1 MEEENENSEGRA
13 MKGVIKNK
21 YYISPQFSDPKKE
34 AEYNALRI
42 HNIKEYICI
51 HLTVSLFIVLVEC
64 FAFSAS
70 KKKGSKVIIDRLLKR
85 GLQGNM
91 LEHLTKKDASVMEHF
106 VVVFSLLNCMM
117 HVVVLI
123 KVFFTPAKNSYSK
136 SLFVGYIIIN
146 QVFQFL
152 SLYFFT
158 KQNEENKA
166 DATRFTFYNSNFS
179 LYIHFFVDSVFL
191 LCLPTLNFLSTL
203 LFLIGYLSVNAALM
217 ALIKFAT
224 AKVEVELYF
233 MYILTALLV
242 MFTILRYL
250 TEERNRI
257 LLHAIKDIVCSNY
270 KKVGDFKSTCDKENE
285 SIAVDIT
292 KDDNY
297 DKMGENYKFLFS
309 EKSFFFN
316 DFTIN
321 ACYKDYYSVSYFL
334 KRLLIGCGANK
345 NKEMKK
351 RTNEEKKN
359 FQNVKKHLNES
370 DILTIA
376 YETDVLK
383 NVKKINSDEIGR
395 NWDYSFIDSE
405 HGKSTLVILQVGY
418 HLISPYMENNEK
430 KKKLQ
435 LFLLLINNMYFPN
448 PYHNANHGA
457 TVCHLSKCLAHMTD
471 FDKSLNNTYMIC
483 YLIASIAH
491 DVGHPGKTNA
501 YLSETNH
508 ILSIRY
514 NDMSILENYHC
525 SITFSILQLIGH
537 DFLINNEDTK
547 LVEKNNYTNLRKFII
562 ELIISTD
569 MKLHFEYVDIFKKR
583 KRSENFDIGDRDAI
597 NLGTINIK
605 VADIG
610 HTCLKWRDH
619 AKWTMLVSEEF
630 FSQKKVE
637 ELHRKNKSMGGYQ
650 CTPRGNEQ
658 SIDEAMVFNYENIYI
673 NYINNINNVNNYD
686 FSYIKLN
693 FIHHHD
699 FVKSIPS
706 TQVYFFE
713 IIVTPL
719 IQELQSMEKGKKE
732 ITQKVLHNL
741 NVNLKTWRL
750 IEKNINLFYNTDKMR
765 VTDYYKNLEKKKM
778 LRGIISLLDIG
789 EEDVI
794 SLTKNYS
801 QEEGNAQQE
810 EEEKKEKKG

>member
-1 MEEENENSEGRA
+1 MNENTTYAKMEEESERSEGRT

-21 YYISPQFSDPKKE
+21 YYISPQFSDKKKE

-51 HLTVSLFIVLVEC
+51 HLTVSLFIILVEF
-64 FAFSAS
+64 FAFSA
-70 KKKGSKVIIDRLLKR
+70 
-85 GLQGNM
+85 N
-91 LEHLTKKDASVMEHF
+91 LTKKDASVMEHF
-106 VVVFSLLNCMM
+106 VVVFSLLNCLM

-123 KVFFTPAKNSYSK
+123 KVSFTPAKNSHSK

-158 KQNEENKA
+158 KKDEEKKA
-166 DATRFTFYNSNFS
+166 DGTRFILYNSNFS
-179 LYIHFFVDSVFL
+179 LYVHFFVDSVFL
-191 LCLPTLNFLSTL
+191 LCLPTLNFLSTV
-203 LFLIGYLSVNAALM
+203 LFLIGYLIINAVLM
-217 ALIKFAT
+217 SLVKFAK
-224 AKVEVELYF
+224 AKIEVELYF

-242 MFTILRYL
+242 MFTILRYMA
-250 TEERNRI
+250 EQRNRI
-257 LLHAIKDIVCSNY
+257 LLHTIKDIVCSNY
-270 KKVGDFKSTCDKENE
+270 KKVGDFKSTLDKENE

-297 DKMGENYKFLFS
+297 DKMEENYKFLFS
-309 EKSFFFN
+309 DKSFFFN

-351 RTNEEKKN
+351 RTNEEKKK

-383 NVKKINSDEIGR
+383 NVKKINSDEIGK

-418 HLISPYMENNEK
+418 HLISPYMENNEKK

-537 DFLINNEDTK
+537 DFLINSEDTK

-583 KRSENFDIGDRDAI
+583 KRSENFDISDRDAI

-630 FSQKKVE
+630 FLQKKDE
-637 ELHRKNKSMGGYQ
+637 ELHRKNKSMGAYQ

-658 SIDEAMVFNYENIYI
+658 SIDEAMIFNYENIYI

-693 FIHHHD
+693 FIHDHD

-706 TQVYFFE
+706 QQVYFFE

-719 IQELQSMEKGKKE
+719 IQELQSMEKAKKE

-741 NVNLKTWRL
+741 NVNLKAWRL

-765 VTDYYKNLEKKKM
+765 VTDYYKNLEKKKL

-794 SLTKNYS
+794 SLTKDYS
-801 QEEGNAQQE
+801 QEENAQRE
-810 EEEKKEKKG
+810 EEEMKEKKGAVR

>member
-1 MEEENENSEGRA
+1 MNENTYAKMEEEDEKREGRP
-13 MKGVIKNK
+13 MKRVIKNK
-21 YYISPQFSDPKKE
+21 YYISPEFSDQKKE

-51 HLTVSLFIVLVEC
+51 HLTVSLFIILVEC
-64 FAFSAS
+64 FAFSA
-70 KKKGSKVIIDRLLKR
+70 
-85 GLQGNM
+85 N
-91 LEHLTKKDASVMEHF
+91 LTKKDASLMEHF
-106 VVVFSLLNCMM
+106 VVVFSLLNCLM

-123 KVFFTPAKNSYSK
+123 KVSFTPAKNSHSK

-166 DATRFTFYNSNFS
+166 GTTRFTPYNSNFS
-179 LYIHFFVDSVFL
+179 LYVHFFVDSVFL

-203 LFLIGYLSVNAALM
+203 LFLIGYLSINAALM

-224 AKVEVELYF
+224 AKIEVELYF

-257 LLHAIKDIVCSNY
+257 LLHTIKDLVCSNY
-270 KKVGDFKSTCDKENE
+270 KKVGDFKSTCEKENE
-285 SIAVDIT
+285 SIAVDIA

-297 DKMGENYKFLFS
+297 DKMEENYKFLFS
-309 EKSFFFN
+309 DKSFFFN

-345 NKEMKK
+345 NEAMKK
-351 RTNEEKKN
+351 RTNEEKKK
-359 FQNVKKHLNES
+359 FQNVEKHLNES

-405 HGKSTLVILQVGY
+405 HGKSTLVILEVGY
-418 HLISPYMENNEK
+418 HLISPYMENNEKK

-537 DFLINNEDTK
+537 DFLINSEDTK

-583 KRSENFDIGDRDAI
+583 KRSENFDISDRDAI

-637 ELHRKNKSMGGYQ
+637 ELHRKNKSMGSYQ
-650 CTPRGNEQ
+650 CNPRGNEH
-658 SIDEAMVFNYENIYI
+658 SIDEAMIFNYENIYI

-693 FIHHHD
+693 FIHNHD

-713 IIVTPL
+713 IIVMPL
-719 IQELQSMEKGKKE
+719 IQELQSMEKAKKD
-732 ITQKVLHNL
+732 ITRKVLHNL

-765 VTDYYKNLEKKKM
+765 VTDYYKNLEKKKL

-794 SLTKNYS
+794 SLTKNYT
-801 QEEGNAQQE
+801 QEEDVQRA
-810 EEEKKEKKG
+810 EEEKKEKKREAG

>member
-1 MEEENENSEGRA
+1 MNENTYAKMEEENEKSEGRTTR
-13 MKGVIKNK
+13 GVIKNK
-21 YYISPQFSDPKKE
+21 YYISPQFSDQKNE
-34 AEYNALRI
+34 TEYNALRI

-51 HLTVSLFIVLVEC
+51 HLTVSLFIILIEC
-64 FAFSAS
+64 FAFSA
-70 KKKGSKVIIDRLLKR
+70 
-85 GLQGNM
+85 N
-91 LEHLTKKDASVMEHF
+91 LTKKDASVMEHF
-106 VVVFSLLNCMM
+106 VVVFSLLNCLM

-123 KVFFTPAKNSYSK
+123 KVSLSPAKNSHSK

-158 KQNEENKA
+158 KQNGENKA

-179 LYIHFFVDSVFL
+179 LYVHFFVDSVFL

-203 LFLIGYLSVNAALM
+203 LFLLGYLSTNAALM
-217 ALIKFAT
+217 GLIKFT
-224 AKVEVELYF
+224 SAKIEVELYF
-233 MYILTALLV
+233 IYILTALLV

-250 TEERNRI
+250 AEERNRI
-257 LLHAIKDIVCSNY
+257 LLHMIKDLICSNC
-270 KKVGDFKSTCDKENE
+270 KKVGDFKSTCEKETE
-285 SIAVDIT
+285 SIAVDIA
-292 KDDNY
+292 KDDNC
-297 DKMGENYKFLFS
+297 DKMEDNYKFLFS
-309 EKSFFFN
+309 DKSFFFN

-351 RTNEEKKN
+351 RTNEEEKKK

-405 HGKSTLVILQVGY
+405 HGKSTLVILEVGY
-418 HLISPYMENNEK
+418 HLISPYMENNEKK

-457 TVCHLSKCLAHMTD
+457 TVCHLSKCLAHITD

-537 DFLINNEDTK
+537 DFLINSEDTK
-547 LVEKNNYTNLRKFII
+547 LVEKNSYANLRKFII

-583 KRSENFDIGDRDAI
+583 KRSENFDISDRDAI

-637 ELHRKNKSMGGYQ
+637 ELHRKNKSMGAYQ
-650 CTPRGNEQ
+650 CNPLGNEQ
-658 SIDEAMVFNYENIYI
+658 SIDEAMIFNYENIYI
-673 NYINNINNVNNYD
+673 NHINNINNVNNYD
-686 FSYIKLN
+686 YSYIKLN

-713 IIVTPL
+713 IIVMPL
-719 IQELQSMEKGKKE
+719 IQELQSMEKAKKE

-765 VTDYYKNLEKKKM
+765 VTDYYKNLEKKKL

-801 QEEGNAQQE
+801 QGEDAQQA
-810 EEEKKEKKG
+810 EEEKKGAAG

>member
-1 MEEENENSEGRA
+1 MNENTNEKMDEENEKNEKNGDKM
-13 MKGVIKNK
+13 MKGVIKK
-21 YYISPQFSDPKKE
+21 KFFISPQFSDKKKE
-34 AEYNALRI
+34 IEYNALRI
-42 HNIKEYICI
+42 YNIKEYICI
-51 HLTVSLFIVLVEC
+51 HLTVSLLITLVEC
-64 FAFSAS
+64 FAFSS
-70 KKKGSKVIIDRLLKR
+70 NLI
-85 GLQGNM
+85 
-91 LEHLTKKDASVMEHF
+91 KKDPSVMELF
-106 VVVFSLLNCMM
+106 VVVISILNCLM

-123 KVFFTPAKNSYSK
+123 KIFTTPPKNALTK
-136 SLFVGYIIIN
+136 ILFVGYIIIN

-158 KQNEENKA
+158 KQNEVNKIENS
-166 DATRFTFYNSNFS
+166 RFTLYNNKFS
-179 LYIHFFVDSVFL
+179 LYIHFFVDAVFL
-191 LCLPTLNFLSTL
+191 LCLPSLKFLSTL
-203 LFLIGYLSVNAALM
+203 LFLIGYLSMNVILM
-217 ALIKFAT
+217 TLLKHGDSRI
-224 AKVEVELYF
+224 EIDLYF
-233 MYILTALLV
+233 MYILSVLLV
-242 MFTILRYL
+242 MFLILRYL
-250 TEERNRI
+250 AEERNRI
-257 LLHAIKDIVCSNY
+257 MLHMLKDILCNSY
-270 KKVGDFKSTCDKENE
+270 TKFDDFRSTLDQDTD
-285 SIAVDIT
+285 SIAVNIA

-297 DKMGENYKFLFS
+297 DKMEENYKFLFS
-309 EKSFFFN
+309 DKRIFFN

-321 ACYKDYYSVSYFL
+321 ACYKDFYSVSYFL
-334 KRLLIGCGANK
+334 KRLLISCDSSNK

-351 RTNEEKKN
+351 RVNQEKKN
-359 FQNVKKHLNES
+359 LEDVKKHLNES

-376 YETDVLK
+376 YEADVLK
-383 NVKKINSDEIGR
+383 NIKKINSDEIGR

-405 HGKSTLVILQVGY
+405 YAKSTLVILEVGY
-418 HLISPYMENNEK
+418 HLISPYIENNEKK

-471 FDKSLNNTYMIC
+471 FDKNLNNTYMIC

-525 SITFSILQLIGH
+525 SITFSILQLIGY

-547 LVEKNNYTNLRKFII
+547 LVHKNNYTNLRKFII

-583 KRSENFDIGDRDAI
+583 KRSENFDISDRDAI

-630 FSQKKVE
+630 FSQKEVE
-637 ELHRKNKSMGGYQ
+637 ELHRKNKNMDTYQ
-650 CTPRGNEQ
+650 YNPLGNEE
-658 SIDEAMVFNYENIYI
+658 SIDEAMIFNYENIYI
-673 NYINNINNVNNYD
+673 NYMNNINNVNKYD

-713 IIVTPL
+713 IIVMPL
-719 IQELQSMEKGKKE
+719 IQELQSMEKAKEE

-741 NVNLKTWRL
+741 NINLITWRL
-750 IEKNINLFYNTDKMR
+750 IEKNINLFYNTEKMR
-765 VTDYYKNLEKKKM
+765 VTDYYKNLEKQKL
-778 LRGIISLLDIG
+778 LRGIISLLDLG

-794 SLTKNYS
+794 SLTKNYD
-801 QEEGNAQQE
+801 QEKNIEKID
-810 EEEKKEKKG
+810 EEKKKKGEHVKET